1 MLIARLPFRIFVEVI
16 LTRFMFQKIFITILL
31 FAFAVCGIAQT
42 TRISGKIYNSD
53 ANEPMPF
60 VSVVGLG
67 TTYGGVSDID
77 GQYSFVIEGRVDSV
91 RAIYVGFE
99 NTTVKVKQGQTQII
113 NIPMKAKSSDLDPV
127 DILPGENPA
136 ITLLKLVYKHKPE
149 NDKERLDAFQYEVY
163 NKLEFDLNNID
174 EKFQNRKVMKPVKFI
189 FDGIDTTNP
198 SEKPHLPL
206 FFSESISDFYYLK
219 NPKVQKEII
228 KGSKVSGLEDASVA
242 QFTGDMY
249 QNVNVYDN
257 NILVFG
263 KTFVSPISNNG
274 PAYYKYYLVDSMT
287 IDGHWCYQITFKPR
301 RKQEL
306 LFVGNVWIAD
316 TAYAVK
322 RLEMNIV
329 DDANI
334 NYVNSFNV
342 IQEYDNNSGA
352 WIMIR
357 ERVIGDF
364 ILADK
369 KMGFYGRKTASY
381 KDIIINKPMPDDFY
395 KRTDNLLVEKG
406 AEARNDSFWVA
417 MRHDSL
423 SKTEKG
429 IYQMVD
435 SVQSLKL
442 YKSWE
447 SVVITA
453 YTGYK
458 VIGPIEYGPWYK
470 TISGNPI
477 EGTRFRVGGR
487 TSNSFSR
494 WMELSGYVAYGLK
507 DEQFKYNFNYKTFIT
522 KKPRRLTG
530 IEYKNDNEILGLSN
544 NAFSSDN
551 VLATIFRR
559 SPFSNYTKVESYNYY
574 YEREWFKGLDTKLS
588 FTTRN
593 MYTIGANSYIRNTP
607 DGSQENLQ
615 RITTTEIK
623 LGIRF
628 AYNDKYVES
637 VFTRSSVGTKA
648 PIIQLQYV
656 EGIKGVF
663 GSQYQYRK
671 ASINIDDRLRW
682 GIFGYTNYI
691 LEAGKIWGTVP
702 FPLMT
707 LHAGNETYVYDWSAF
722 NMMNYFEFASD
733 MYAQAT
739 IIHHF
744 DGFFLNH
751 IPLMRKLKW
760 REVGTFKW
768 LVGSVSPKNKSEMV
782 FPSTLYTLNRGPYM
796 EAAAGI
802 ENIFKFFRVDCFWRL
817 SYLDH
822 PNVSPVGI
830 RISLQVL
837 F

>member
-1 MLIARLPFRIFVEVI
+1 MLR
-16 LTRFMFQKIFITILL
+16 RFTCFLVMLVYAGTIS
-31 FAFAVCGIAQT
+31 AQT
-42 TRISGKIYNSD
+42 THISGKVYSAG
-53 ANEPMPF
+53 ANEVMPF
-60 VSVVGLG
+60 VSIIALG

-77 GQYSFVIEGRVDSV
+77 GKYDITVIGKVDSI
-91 RAIYVGFE
+91 RAIYVGYE
-99 NTTVKVKQGQTQII
+99 NTTVAVKQGVSQVI
-113 NIPMKAKSSDLDPV
+113 NIPMKLKSADLAPV

-149 NDKERLDAFQYEVY
+149 NDKEKLDAFQYEVY

-174 EKFQNRKVMKPVKFI
+174 DKFQKSKVMKPVQFI
-189 FDGIDTTNP
+189 FDRIDTTNP

-206 FFSESISDFYYLK
+206 FFSESVSDFYYLK
-219 NPKVQKEII
+219 NPKCQKEII

-263 KTFVSPISNNG
+263 KSFVSPISNNG
-274 PAYYKYYLVDSMT
+274 QAYYKYYLVDSMV
-287 IDGHWCYQITFKPR
+287 IDGHWCYQIQFKPR

-316 TAYAVK
+316 TAFAVK

-334 NYVNSFNV
+334 NYVNSFYV
-342 IQEYDNNSGA
+342 IQEYDNTSGA
-352 WIMIR
+352 WLMVR

-364 ILADK
+364 VLADK

-381 KDIIINKPMPDDFY
+381 KNIVVNQPKEADFY
-395 KRTDNLLVEKG
+395 SRTDNLVVEKG
-406 AEARNDSFWVA
+406 AESRNDSFWVA

-423 SKTEKG
+423 SRTEQG
-429 IYQMVD
+429 IYDMVD
-435 SVQSLKL
+435 SVQSLHI
-442 YKSWE
+442 YKTWE
-447 SVVITA
+447 SIVITM

-458 VIGPIEYGPWYK
+458 VWGPVEIGPWYK
-470 TISGNPI
+470 MISANPI
-477 EGTRFRVGGR
+477 EGARFRVGGR

-494 WMELSGYVAYGLK
+494 WMEFSGYVAYGTK
-507 DEQFKYNFNYKTFIT
+507 DEQFKYNFGYKTFIT

-530 IEYKNDNEILGLSN
+530 VNYKNDNEILGLSN

-559 SPFSNYTKVESYNYY
+559 SPFSNYTRVESYEYY

-588 FTTRN
+588 FNTRN
-593 MYTIGANSYIRNTP
+593 MFPIGSGNYVRTSNGVP
-607 DGSQENLQ
+607 ENLL

-623 LGIRF
+623 LGVRF
-628 AYNDKYVES
+628 AYNDKYVET
-637 VFTRSSVGTKA
+637 VFTRASVGTKW
-648 PIIQLQYV
+648 PVIQLQYV
-656 EGIKGVF
+656 EGLKGVF

-691 LEAGKIWGTVP
+691 LEAGKTWGTVP
-702 FPLMT
+702 YPLMM
-707 LHAGNETYVYDWSAF
+707 LHPGNETYVYDWSAY

-733 MYAQAT
+733 MYATAT

-760 REVGTFKW
+760 REVATFKW
-768 LVGSVSPKNKSEMV
+768 LVGSVETTNRNEML
-782 FPSTLYTLNRGPYM
+782 FPSTLYTLNHGPYM
-796 EAAAGI
+796 EAGAGL
-802 ENIFKFFRVDCFWRL
+802 ENIFKFFRVDAFWRL
-817 SYLDH
+817 TYLDH
-822 PNVSPVGI
+822 PNVSPVGL
-830 RISLQVL
+830 RVSLQVL

>member
-1 MLIARLPFRIFVEVI
+1 MIRKFSV
-16 LTRFMFQKIFITILL
+16 LL
-31 FAFAVCGIAQT
+31 FSACFFLAASAQT
-42 TRISGKIYNSD
+42 THISGKVYNSQV
-53 ANEPMPF
+53 NEVMPF
-60 VSVVGLG
+60 VSIIGIG
-67 TTYGGVSDID
+67 TIYGTVSDID
-77 GQYSFVIEGRVDSV
+77 GNYSFDITGHVDSI
-91 RAIYVGFE
+91 RAIYVGYN
-99 NTTVKVKQGQTQII
+99 NTTLKVKQGATQVI
-113 NIPMKAKSSDLDPV
+113 NIGMAPKSTDLTVV
-127 DILPGENPA
+127 DIVPGENPA
-136 ITLLKLVYKHKPE
+136 VTILKKVYKHKEE
-149 NDKERLDAFQYEVY
+149 NNKQKLDAYQYEVY

-189 FDGIDTTNP
+189 FDAIDSTNP

-206 FFSESISDFYYLK
+206 FFSESISDFYFLK
-219 NPKVQKEII
+219 NPKCQKEII
-228 KGSKVSGLEDASVA
+228 KGSKVSGVADASVA

-249 QNVNVYDN
+249 QNVDVYDN

-263 KTFVSPISNNG
+263 KSFVSPISNNG
-274 PAYYKYYLVDSMT
+274 VAYYKYYLVDSMT
-287 IDGHWCYQITFKPR
+287 IDGHWCYQIQFKPK

-316 TAYAVK
+316 TAFAVK

-334 NYVNSFNV
+334 NYVNSFYV
-342 IQEYDNNSGA
+342 IQEYDNQSSA
-352 WIMIR
+352 WMMIR

-381 KDIIINKPMPDDFY
+381 RDFVIEKPKEADFY
-395 KRTDNLLVEKG
+395 QRTDNLVVEKG
-406 AEARNDSFWVA
+406 AENRNDSFWVA
-417 MRHDSL
+417 SRHDSL
-423 SKTEKG
+423 TRTEKG

-435 SVQSLKL
+435 SVQSLHI

-447 SVVITA
+447 SIVITA

-458 VIGPIEYGPWYK
+458 VIGPFEYGPWYK

-494 WMELSGYVAYGLK
+494 WMELSGYVAYGTK
-507 DEQFKYNFNYKTFIT
+507 DEKFKYSFGYKTFIT

-530 IEYKNDNEILGLSN
+530 INYKNDNEILGLSN
-544 NAFSSDN
+544 NAFTTDN
-551 VLATIFRR
+551 IIATLFKRN
-559 SPFSNYTKVESYNYY
+559 PLSNFTTVESYEYY

-593 MYTIGANSYIRNTP
+593 MFPIGAVGYVQNQP
-607 DGSQENLQ
+607 DGSTQNFQ
-615 RITTTEIK
+615 RITTSEIK
-623 LGIRF
+623 LGVRF

-648 PIIQLQYV
+648 PIIQVLYV
-656 EGIKGVF
+656 EGLKGVF

-671 ASINIDDRLRW
+671 LSINLDDRLRF

-691 LEAGKIWGTVP
+691 LEAGKTWGKVP

-707 LHAGNETYVYDWSAF
+707 LHAGNETYIYDWSAF

-744 DGFFLNH
+744 EGFFLNH

-760 REVGTFKW
+760 REVATFKY
-768 LVGSVSPKNKSEMV
+768 LVGSVSAANKAEMV
-782 FPSTLYTLNRGPYM
+782 FPTTLHTLDHGPYM

-802 ENIFKFFRVDCFWRL
+802 ENIFKFFRIDCFWRL
-817 SYLDH
+817 SYLGADH
-822 PNVSPVGI
+822 PNVAPVGV
-830 RISLQVL
+830 RFSLQVL

>member
-1 MLIARLPFRIFVEVI
+1 MLRSFTLFICFLF
-16 LTRFMFQKIFITILL
+16 LTV
-31 FAFAVCGIAQT
+31 AASAQT
-42 TRISGKIYNSD
+42 THISGRVYNSS

-60 VSVVGLG
+60 VSILAIG
-67 TTYGGVSDID
+67 TTTGTVSDID
-77 GQYSFVIEGRVDSV
+77 GYYDFTVVGHVDSI
-91 RAIYVGFE
+91 RAVYVGFH
-99 NTTVKVKQGQTQII
+99 NTTLKVEQGKEQVL
-113 NIPMKAKSSDLDPV
+113 NIPMKINISDLPPV
-127 DILPGENPA
+127 EILPGENPA
-136 ITLLKLVYKHKPE
+136 VTLLKLVYKHKPE
-149 NDKERLDAFQYEVY
+149 NDKEKLDAYQYEVY

-174 EKFQNRKVMKPVKFI
+174 QKFQKSKVMRPVKFI
-189 FDGIDTTNP
+189 FDRIDTTNP

-219 NPKVQKEII
+219 NPKCQKEII

-274 PAYYKYYLVDSMT
+274 VAYYKYYLVDSMT
-287 IDGHWCYQITFKPR
+287 IDGHWCYQIQFKPR

-334 NYVNSFNV
+334 NYVNAFNV
-342 IQEYDNNSGA
+342 IQEYDNTSGA
-352 WIMIR
+352 WLMVR

-364 ILADK
+364 VLTDK

-381 KDIIINKPMPDDFY
+381 KDIVVNKPMDADFY
-395 KRTDNLLVEKG
+395 SRTDNLVVEKG
-406 AEARNDSFWVA
+406 AESRNDSFWVA
-417 MRHDSL
+417 ARHDSL
-423 SKTEKG
+423 SKTEQG
-429 IYQMVD
+429 IYEMVD
-435 SVQSLKL
+435 SVQSLKI
-442 YKSWE
+442 YKTWE
-447 SVVITA
+447 SFIITA

-458 VIGPIEYGPWYK
+458 VIGPFEFGPWYK
-470 TISGNPI
+470 TISANPI
-477 EGTRFRVGGR
+477 EGTRFRLGGR

-494 WMELSGYVAYGLK
+494 WMEFSGYVAYGVK
-507 DEQFKYNFNYKTFIT
+507 DEQFKYNFAYKTFIT

-530 IEYKNDNEILGLSN
+530 ISYKNDNEILGLSN

-559 SPFSNYTKVESYNYY
+559 SPFSNYTKVESYEYY

-593 MYTIGANSYIRNTP
+593 MFPIGEGNYIRNADGTP
-607 DGSQENLQ
+607 ENVL
-615 RITTTEIK
+615 RITTSEIK
-623 LGIRF
+623 LGVRF

-637 VFTRSSVGTKA
+637 VFTRTSVGTKA

-656 EGIKGVF
+656 EGLKGVF

-671 ASINIDDRLRW
+671 VSINIDDRLRF

-691 LEAGKIWGTVP
+691 LEAGKTWGTVP

-707 LHAGNETYVYDWSAF
+707 LHPGNETYVYDWSAY

-733 MYAQAT
+733 MYATAT

-760 REVGTFKW
+760 REVATFKW
-768 LVGSVSPKNKSEMV
+768 LAGSVETANKKEML

-796 EAAAGI
+796 EAGAGL

-817 SYLDH
+817 TYLDH
-822 PNVSPVGI
+822 PNVAPVGI
-830 RISLQVL
+830 RVSLQVL